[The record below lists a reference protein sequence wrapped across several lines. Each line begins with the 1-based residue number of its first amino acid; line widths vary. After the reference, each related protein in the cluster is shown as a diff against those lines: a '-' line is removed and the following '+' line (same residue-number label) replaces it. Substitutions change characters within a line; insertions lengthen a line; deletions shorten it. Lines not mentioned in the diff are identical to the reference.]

1 MNSDFAD
8 LETLA
13 WQTIHFTHLIS
24 TPEAA
29 QAALAEVALQYKNA
43 PLAEVF
49 DLLESALETYAAT
62 PTLTD
67 RLRESACREIEFFFL
82 LLQEKLDALLPS
94 TNSEWVHPEMQFQ
107 EIANGV

>member
-8 LETLA
+8 LEMLA
-13 WQTIHFTHLIS
+13 WQTIHSTHLFS
-24 TPEAA
+24 TAE
-29 QAALAEVALQYKNA
+29 AALAQAALQYKNA

-62 PTLTD
+62 PTLTE

-82 LLQEKLDALLPS
+82 LLQEKLDTLLPP
-94 TNSEWVHPEMQFQ
+94 TDSEWIHPEMQIQ
-107 EIANGV
+107 